1 MHPSRLTLKNPV
13 GYVIPVG
20 TVVQQYSAIDALFG
34 ISVPVVQGVLAVE
47 TKITDTE
54 IIVKDV
60 SGNWFRPP
68 GDLYD
73 GSGNI
78 LTQLNIFINGFD
90 FGPLKHD
97 ENDCVQQHIDQ
108 DIVGEHWYDVSG
120 CKSSSNFQMDITDK
134 NTHLNSVS
142 AWDPSSNWTGK
153 HPAAAFII
161 IHVICRSVTCNQ
173 SQCF

>member
-1 MHPSRLTLKNPV
+1 M
-13 GYVIPVG
+13 
-20 TVVQQYSAIDALFG
+20 
-34 ISVPVVQGVLAVE
+34 
-47 TKITDTE
+47 
-54 IIVKDV
+54 IVKDV

-90 FGPLKHD
+90 FGPLKHE
-97 ENDCVQQHIDQ
+97 ENDCVQQNIDQ

-120 CKSSSNFQMDITDK
+120 CKSNSNFQMDITDK

-142 AWDPSSNWTGK
+142 AWDPSSNWTESILLLLMLQ
-153 HPAAAFII
+153 AMMII
-161 IHVICRSVTCNQ
+161 YIVLFLSMVKI
-173 SQCF
+173 